1 MKKSLEDRG
10 ILLELGAN
18 VTAIENDV
26 EQALVV
32 LERGGETLR
41 VPADAVLVAVG
52 RRPNL
57 EGLNVEASGVD
68 LTDHGG
74 VITDDH
80 LRSTVPNVWALG
92 DVRGKHQFTYI
103 AYDDYRIVASD
114 LLGDCL
120 LYTSRC
126 V

>member
-1 MKKSLEDRG
+1 M
-10 ILLELGAN
+10 
-18 VTAIENDV
+18 
-26 EQALVV
+26 
-32 LERGGETLR
+32 
-41 VPADAVLVAVG
+41 LVAVG

-103 AYDDYRIVASD
+103 AYDDYRIVASCWETELVP
-114 LLGDCL
+114 LLRAGPSPMPCSPPRPSPAL
-120 LYTSRC
+120 A
-126 V
+126 